1 MHHEQYDE
9 HVAAILGNPAAP
21 RLAAQLQSALE
32 DERRR
37 REQFYRDVDDDMKA
51 EFINGE
57 VVVHS
62 PVKKEHTDATGFLYK
77 ILDPFVRLSKLG
89 WVGYEKVMSA
99 FSRNDYEPDV
109 VFFGV
114 EKAEGLKKG
123 QWKYPIPD
131 LVVEVL
137 SESTEKND
145 RGVKFRDFETHGIS
159 EYWIIDPD
167 EETVEQYFLQNG
179 KFKLHLKAGR
189 GIIESRVVVGFS
201 IDIRAVF
208 DENVNLETLWKIM
221 AHKFLPE

>member
-1 MHHEQYDE
+1 MFHENQGDP
-9 HVAAILGNPAAP
+9 VTAILENPGAP
-21 RLAAQLQSALE
+21 AIVARLQSALE

-37 REQFYRDVDDDMKA
+37 REQFYHDLDDEVKA

-62 PVKKEHTDATGFLYK
+62 PVKKEHTDATGLLYK
-77 ILDPFVRLSKLG
+77 ILDTFVSLAQLG

-99 FSRNDYEPDV
+99 FTRNDYEPDV
-109 VFFGV
+109 VFFNK
-114 EKAEGLKKG
+114 EKSAGFQKG

-145 RGVKFRDFETHGIS
+145 RGVKFKDFESHGVP
-159 EYWIIDPD
+159 EYWIIDAE
-167 EETVEQYFLQNG
+167 EETIEQYFLQNG
-179 KFKLHLKAGR
+179 EFKLHLKAGR
-189 GIIESRVVVGFS
+189 GIIESRTVPGFA

-208 DENVNLETLWKIM
+208 DRDVNLETLRKILQ
-221 AHKFLPE
+221 ANSA